1 MEALMFNRRN
11 FMSRMA
17 AGLVGIKWGLRGF
30 FDQVRFVM
38 QGAPGAETTI
48 NGKRYLYFGGTGY
61 YSLINNPEMYKAA
74 CDALHKYGMHSSTS
88 RGGTAYGNLALFK
101 DLEEKASWYY
111 GTEDSISIA
120 SGYLTNVAGYQA
132 LDSLYKIDAVFVDER
147 AHYSVIDYSPVIGKP
162 VYTFAHR
169 DPEDLKKKLQQHLKP
184 GQKPLVV
191 SDGVFPLFGRLAPL
205 PAYLE
210 VTEPYGGYIWLDDNH
225 GVGVL
230 GPNGRGTADH
240 FGVKSDRVFF
250 GGTFSKAFG
259 SHGGLIPGNGKF
271 IQAVRD
277 GNVVDGATDSP
288 NPAVAAALVA
298 MDILRNHPEMKAQLW
313 KNAQM
318 MKSGLRQ
325 LGFDIEDSPH
335 PITAW
340 ALKSGDDMDRIR
352 EELLN
357 RGIAIQRTNYGL
369 NSSALGVLRV
379 VVFSTHTPEQINR
392 LLDELK
398 KIV

>member
-1 MEALMFNRRN
+1 
-11 FMSRMA
+11 
-17 AGLVGIKWGLRGF
+17 
-30 FDQVRFVM
+30 
-38 QGAPGAETTI
+38 
-48 NGKRYLYFGGTGY
+48 
-61 YSLINNPEMYKAA
+61 
-74 CDALHKYGMHSSTS
+74 
-88 RGGTAYGNLALFK
+88 
-101 DLEEKASWYY
+101 LEEKAAEYY
-111 GTEDSISIA
+111 GVENSVSIA

-132 LDSLYKIDAVFVDER
+132 LDTVYKIDAVFVDER
-147 AHYSVIDYSPVIGKP
+147 AHSSVIDYTPVIGKP

-210 VTEPYGGYIWLDDNH
+210 VTEPYGGYMWLDDNH
-225 GVGVL
+225 AVGVL
-230 GPNGRGTADH
+230 GPNGRGTVDH

-313 KNAQM
+313 KNAKM

-340 ALKSGDDMDRIR
+340 ALKSGEDMDRIR
-352 EELLN
+352 QELLN
-357 RGIAIQRTNYGL
+357 RGIAIQRTHYGL

-398 KIV
+398 TIV